1 MQAVLISIHPGWC
14 KEIFAFLGY
23 DNRRPLYKKRLE
35 LRKNAPKSTPFKCYI
50 YCTKGNIDL
59 VPSKIWWKK
68 DRTGFENIL
77 NGMVIAEFTCDY
89 IVRHCEMS
97 NADLAEEMSCVSRE
111 DILRYS
117 NGREV
122 VGWHISD
129 LKIYDKPRELSEF
142 SKYGFGHPVPLK
154 RPPQS
159 WMYVEVADE

>member
-1 MQAVLISIHPGWC
+1 MKAVLISIHPGWC
-14 KEIFAFLGY
+14 KEIFTFLGY
-23 DNRRPLYKKRLE
+23 DNRRPLYQKRLE
-35 LRKNAPKSTPFKCYI
+35 LRKTAPKSTPFKCFI
-50 YCTKGNIDL
+50 YCTKGKPI
-59 VPSKIWWKK
+59 
-68 DRTGFENIL
+68 FEQSAFCNDTS
-77 NGMVIAEFTCDY
+77 NGNVVGEFTCDY
-89 IVRHCEMS
+89 IVRHCETE
-97 NADLAEEMSCVSRE
+97 NAYLAEEMSCASRE

-159 WMYVEVADE
+159 WMYVEGPDE